1 MKELQRTDSGISG
14 DGCCRLSCQ
23 EEKKKIKEKV
33 NRYSRRGH
41 VAWFDVQEDRV
52 RWRPKNCCGSPKRY
66 VTGLVAGH
74 SLKLVYVS

>member
-23 EEKKKIKEKV
+23 EEKKKIKETV

-41 VAWFDVQEDRV
+41 VAWFDVLY
-52 RWRPKNCCGSPKRY
+52 KRIE
-66 VTGLVAGH
+66 
-74 SLKLVYVS
+74 

>member
-41 VAWFDVQEDRV
+41 VAWFDVLY
-52 RWRPKNCCGSPKRY
+52 KRIE
-66 VTGLVAGH
+66 
-74 SLKLVYVS
+74 